1 MMNQELL
8 SEALEAGKAI
18 STAERNLELATEK
31 YCQRIRRLHL
41 SGASVR
47 EIAQAVNLSHQR
59 VHQLVSSAASGW
71 RDFLRAIPK
80 HTATEKLMNC
90 GFCGADKDSVEALIA
105 GPSVFICDDCTKVI
119 EHVMIDQTKSAPN
132 FQALER
138 TSKLRCSF
146 CSKRSG
152 RDRNVVA
159 GVDAQICHE
168 CIEICKKL
176 LKEYGIA
183 AKT

>member
-8 SEALEAGKAI
+8 SEALEAGKSI
-18 STAERNLELATEK
+18 STAERNLEQATEK
-31 YCQRIRRLHL
+31 YCQCIRRLHL
-41 SGASVR
+41 SGSSVR

-59 VHQLVSSAASGW
+59 VHQLVSNASSGW

-80 HTATEKLMNC
+80 RTATEKLMNC

-105 GPSVFICDDCTKVI
+105 GPGVYICDDCTKVI
-119 EHVMIDQTKSAPN
+119 EQVLINRTSIEPN

-152 RDRNVVA
+152 RDRKVVA

-176 LKEYGIA
+176 LSEY
-183 AKT
+183 KMPEKK